1 MRFLNIWTSRSA
13 TSMRCFSVLNSKC
26 ASRRKDV
33 HFFNIS
39 TSKSAPNPLCFLHCD
54 VHMCLAPQR
63 HALFEHVNFQQCYG
77 HVALFAFWLR
87 NLLRA
92 TAACNYSLSS
102 DQMAPHRPLWRAYF
116 SSLRSPKNTV
126 FRNFSPFSCT
136 FIFFLLT
143 LSLLWSSFF
152 FSSLLWLFPPLLF
165 HLLSEFWLPNFLLLD
180 G

>member
-1 MRFLNIWTSRSA
+1 MCFPPQRRTLFQHLNFQKCSEPAVLFTFWCPHVLGATAPCAFWTCELPTVLRACGIMWRFLHLDFET
-13 TSMRCFSVLNSKC
+13 CF
-26 ASRRKDV
+26 
-33 HFFNIS
+33 
-39 TSKSAPNPLCFLHCD
+39 
-54 VHMCLAPQR
+54 APQR
-63 HALFEHVNFQQCYG
+63 
-77 HVALFAFWLR
+77 
-87 NLLRA
+87 RA
-92 TAACNYSLSS
+92 IIHLSS

-126 FRNFSPFSCT
+126 VRDFSPFSRT

-165 HLLSEFWLPNFLLLD
+165 HLLSEFWLPNFLRLD